1 MSTFGFLI
9 PAALALVSTIVLLL
23 TRRGGGGLSHGVML
37 VVGIVAAVQV
47 IAQLD
52 PALSAVR
59 DMSPTIFPRF
69 RLF

>member
-1 MSTFGFLI
+1 MITIGFLL
-9 PAALALVSTIVLLL
+9 PAALALASTAVLLL
-23 TRRGGGGLSHGVML
+23 TRRSGGGLSQGIMFVIA
-37 VVGIVAAVQV
+37 IVAAAQV

-59 DMSPTIFPRF
+59 DMGPTIFPRF